1 MSAMKCAPA
10 ALIVATSQLDSR
22 SMAKKLRIGEMLV
35 EAGILSRQQ
44 LEEALNAQLIYGGK
58 LGTNLVEHGFVTEEF
73 LTSFL
78 SKQCNVPAMDAKDL
92 EDIPAEVIAMVP
104 RELAER
110 HRVIPFKRDKR
121 RLDVVLLDPT
131 NLKAIDELSFKSG
144 LLIRP
149 YVGPEVL
156 IARGLER
163 YYQVTRARRYI
174 QVVGEHDHQPPS
186 EPSGRSAA
194 TSTNGTGSSAAPGV
208 GFATASP
215 VATSDATIGLPDA
228 FPDRPMALSQVVYE
242 LQSVETGTQIINLIL
257 RFSRPY
263 FKKRGIFV
271 LRADFFDRMA
281 VEGPGDLERRT
292 EKLRLPIKEPNIFH
306 AVFTSKRY
314 HLGTLPANSE
324 NFEALDALGEEP
336 SSAVLV
342 LPLVYNQRVELIL
355 VACGF
360 TSLFTVDHVRR
371 FQLLMEKA
379 GFAQQILLLKSRLRL
394 LPDELQ

>member
-1 MSAMKCAPA
+1 
-10 ALIVATSQLDSR
+10 
-22 SMAKKLRIGEMLV
+22 MAKKLRIGEMLV

-78 SKQCNVPAMDAKDL
+78 SKQCNVPAVDAKDL
-92 EDIPAEVIAMVP
+92 EDIPAEVIELVP
-104 RELAER
+104 RELANR
-110 HRVIPFKRDKR
+110 HKVIPFRRDKR

-149 YVGPEVL
+149 FVAPEVL
-156 IARGLER
+156 IARCLER

-174 QVVGEHDHQPPS
+174 QVAGEHDHALSS
-186 EPSGRSAA
+186 ELPGRSADPSTDG
-194 TSTNGTGSSAAPGV
+194 TSSSAPSGG
-208 GFATASP
+208 GFAAASA
-215 VATSDATIGLPDA
+215 VATFDATIGLPDA

-242 LQSVETGTQIINLIL
+242 LQSVETPAQIINLIL

-271 LRADFFDRMA
+271 LRADFFERVA
-281 VEGPGDLERRT
+281 VEGSADLERRT
-292 EKLRLPIKEPNIFH
+292 EKLSLAIKEPNIFH
-306 AVFTSKRY
+306 TVFTSKRY

-342 LPLVYNQRVELIL
+342 LPLIYNQRVELIL

-360 TSLFTVDHVRR
+360 TPLFTVDHVRR

-379 GFAQQILLLKSRLRL
+379 GFAHQILLLKSRLRL